1 MVGDNLNH
9 FKCVPKGV
17 TEMIETPKNPKLIL
31 EETKTVKFFLAL
43 FYIFFFAYDI
53 YLYYLVP
60 FYTKEGKIGLS
71 NEGFGFLFHIAVLA
85 LFPIALYLIKKG
97 NPYLVKYMYLFGYAA
112 IETINSLVIYVG
124 TDKPY
129 GSGNIVELLFVFFS
143 PIFVNKKYFWTAS
156 MCMVGK
162 YVIIGGVLQQSN
174 VVVPIITFFILSVI
188 AYFLLTRFTSYIDS
202 LTSVHL
208 ELRQK
213 EKLAVIGQM
222 AAGIGHEIRNPL
234 SSLKGFTQLQQERNP
249 NSNDFYPIMI
259 QEIDR
264 INSIVNDLMY
274 LGKPKE
280 IKFDKANIEEIITYT
295 LSITQQQAERH
306 KVAIETKISGPL
318 PPIDCDSLQLK
329 QVFINLIKNAI
340 ESMPDGGSIKINVKV
355 SDGDKMEISILDEGC
370 GIDDGLISN
379 LGDPFFTTKTEG
391 TGLGLMVSNQI
402 IQDHQGKITIKSSL
416 GKGTMVNVKVPI
428 SQNFRKN

>member
-1 MVGDNLNH
+1 MKVSSAS
-9 FKCVPKGV
+9 PR
-17 TEMIETPKNPKLIL
+17 LIS
-31 EETKTVKFFLAL
+31 EETKTIKFFLAL

-53 YLYYLVP
+53 YLYYLMP

-71 NEGFGFLFHIAVLA
+71 NEGFGYLFHIAVLT
-85 LFPIALYLIKKG
+85 LLPIALYLIKKG
-97 NPYLVKYMYLFGYAA
+97 NPYIVKYMYLFSYAA
-112 IETINSLVIYVG
+112 IETINSLVMYFG

-162 YVIIGGVLQQSN
+162 YVIIAAFLQQSN
-174 VVVPIITFFILSVI
+174 VVLPIITFFILSVI
-188 AYFLLTRFTSYIDS
+188 AYFLLTRFTSYINS
-202 LTSVHL
+202 LNSVHL

-280 IKFDKANIEEIITYT
+280 IKFDKANIEEIIAYT
-295 LSITQQQAERH
+295 LSITQQQAERQG
-306 KVAIETKISGPL
+306 VTFETKIAGPL
-318 PPIDCDSLQLK
+318 PPLDCDSLQLK

-340 ESMPDGGSIKINVKV
+340 ESMPNGGRITINVKV
-355 SDGDKMEISILDEGC
+355 VDGKKMNISIQDEGC
-370 GIDDGLISN
+370 GIDEESIPN
-379 LGDPFFTTKTEG
+379 LGEPFYTTKTEG
-391 TGLGLMVSNQI
+391 TGLGLMVSKQI
-402 IQDHQGKITIKSSL
+402 IQDHHGEITIKSSL
-416 GKGTMVNVKVPI
+416 ENGTLVNVTLPI
-428 SQNFRKN
+428 SHLNALK

>member
-1 MVGDNLNH
+1 MKVSSTS
-9 FKCVPKGV
+9 PR
-17 TEMIETPKNPKLIL
+17 LIS
-31 EETKTVKFFLAL
+31 EETKTIKFFLAL
-43 FYIFFFAYDI
+43 FYTFFYAYDI

-60 FYTKEGKIGLS
+60 FYTKEGKLGLS
-71 NEGFGFLFHIAVLA
+71 SDGLGFLFHIAVLA
-85 LFPIALYLIKKG
+85 LLPIALYFIKKG
-97 NPYLVKYMYLFGYAA
+97 NPYIVKYIYLFSYAA
-112 IETINSLVIYVG
+112 IETMNSLFIFVG
-124 TDKPY
+124 SDKPY

-156 MCMVGK
+156 IFMIGK
-162 YVIIGGVLQQSN
+162 YVIVGVILQESN
-174 VVVPIITFFILSVI
+174 VVLPIIVFFILSVI
-188 AYFLLTRFTSYIDS
+188 AYFLLTRFTSYISS

-234 SSLKGFTQLQQERNP
+234 SALKGFTQLQQERNP

-280 IKFDKANIEEIITYT
+280 IKFDKANIEEIIAYT

-306 KVAIETKISGPL
+306 SVTIETKIAGPL
-318 PPIDCDSLQLK
+318 PPLDCDSLQLK

-340 ESMPDGGSIKINVKV
+340 ESMQNGGRITINVMV
-355 SDGDKMEISILDEGC
+355 LDGKMMNISIQDEGC
-370 GIDDGLISN
+370 GIAKDSIPN
-379 LGDPFFTTKTEG
+379 LGEPFFTTKTDG
-391 TGLGLMVSNQI
+391 TGLGLLVSNQI
-402 IQDHQGKITIKSSL
+402 IQDHQGEITIKSSV
-416 GKGTMVNVKVPI
+416 GKGTMVNVIVPI
-428 SQNFRKN
+428 SQISGNK